1 MPANKSLLDDYEE
14 LYWKIVLFISFA
26 KDGFPAQTCFL
37 AFLSQNIIPCVHE
50 NAMVRYRNA
59 AASIVCWHSLPS
71 YIIKRAVL
79 TTYWRTSQPLT
90 AHMHVPAIVCR
101 STRRNDHFDGHI
113 VWSAGFPHHGIGA
126 NHGAQC
132 QTHSALSHPGKP

>member
-1 MPANKSLLDDYEE
+1 MKSCIE
-14 LYWKIVLFISFA
+14 KS
-26 KDGFPAQTCFL
+26 CFL
-37 AFLSQNIIPCVHE
+37 FRSQKTGLRPKPVFLAVLSHLSQNTFHK

-90 AHMHVPAIVCR
+90 AYMHVPAIVCR

-126 NHGAQC
+126 NHGAQW
-132 QTHSALSHPGKP
+132 QTHSALSPPGKP